1 MGKVKQMNTDIQDSM
16 QTILDHLDVVS
27 SAELQK
33 LMDRIGFEL
42 IDRDSEN
49 LFKLEMAERE
59 YLNGDLILQNGELSA

>member
-1 MGKVKQMNTDIQDSM
+1 MGKVKQMNMNIKQSVN
-16 QTILDHLDVVS
+16 TILDHLDVMS
-27 SAELQK
+27 NDELQT

-49 LFKLEMAERE
+49 LFKLEMAEQD

>member
-27 SAELQK
+27 SAELQT